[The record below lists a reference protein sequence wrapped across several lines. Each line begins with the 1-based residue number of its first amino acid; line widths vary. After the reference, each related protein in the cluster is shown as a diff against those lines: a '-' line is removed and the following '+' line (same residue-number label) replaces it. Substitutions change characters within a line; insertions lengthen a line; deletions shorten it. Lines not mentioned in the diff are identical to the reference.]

1 VATQVLMP
9 KMGFDMEEGAVATWL
24 KQEGERVRAGE
35 VIAEIETDKATVELE
50 APADGVLLK
59 ILVEPG
65 RRVPVNS
72 PIALIG
78 EPGERVEVDEP
89 TQPAGAEPS
98 PAPEPGGDVG
108 AIKVSPVAR
117 RLAEEHGIDLRHVR
131 GTGPGGRI
139 TREDVEAAVGAAAA
153 HLPPPPG
160 GVKASP
166 AARRLAREHGLDLR
180 EVPGSG
186 PGGRVVVRDVEAALA
201 RAAAHPEPAP
211 TPEPASAV
219 ERVPLSRMRR
229 RIAEVM
235 TASKAPVPHFY
246 VTVRVDMGA
255 AVRLRQEINAA
266 LADEGLKVSV
276 NDFVVKAAA
285 LALRRFP
292 NINASFAGD
301 HILRHAHVHVGIA
314 VALPDGLITVVVR
327 DADRKPLGQLAREIR
342 EKVGRAR
349 EGKLQPDD
357 LGGSTFTVSNLGMFG
372 VEDFVAVITPPEA
385 AILAVGA
392 VIEESVVRDGA
403 IAVGH
408 TMRLTL
414 SADHRVTDG
423 AEAAQFLGEVRRLLE
438 HPLLLMVS

>member
-1 VATQVLMP
+1 MATQVLMP
-9 KMGFDMEEGAVATWL
+9 KMGFDMEEGAVATWR
-24 KQEGERVRAGE
+24 KQEGEAVKAGD

-65 RRVPVNS
+65 QRVPVNS
-72 PIALIG
+72 PIAIIG
-78 EPGERVEVDEP
+78 EPGERVDIDEASLS
-89 TQPAGAEPS
+89 AGARP
-98 PAPEPGGDVG
+98 DVQVQRRKSE
-108 AIKVSPVAR
+108 IKVSPVAR
-117 RLAEEHGIDLRHVR
+117 RLAEEHGLDLRRVR

-139 TREDVEAAVGAAAA
+139 TREDVEAAVEAMGE
-153 HLPPPPG
+153 HLPSPPG
-160 GVKASP
+160 GVRASP
-166 AARRLAREHGLDLR
+166 AARRLAREHGLDVR

-186 PGGRVVVRDVEAALA
+186 PGGRVLVRDVEAALA
-201 RAAAHPEPAP
+201 QAAAQLEPVTPPEAV
-211 TPEPASAV
+211 SAG
-219 ERVPLSRMRR
+219 ERVPLSRMRK

-246 VTVRVDMGA
+246 VTVRVDMEA
-255 AVRLRQEINAA
+255 AMRLREEINTA
-266 LADEGLKVSV
+266 LAEEGLKVSI

-301 HILRHAHVHVGIA
+301 HILRHVNVHVGIA

-327 DADRKPLGQLAREIR
+327 DADRKSLGQLARETH
-342 EKVGRAR
+342 EKVERAR
-349 EGKLQPDD
+349 EGRLQADD
-357 LGGSTFTVSNLGMFG
+357 VGGSTFTVSNLGMFG

-392 VIEESVVRDGA
+392 VLEEPVVRDGA
-403 IAVGH
+403 LVVGH

-423 AEAAQFLGEVRRLLE
+423 AEAARFLGEIRRLLE
-438 HPLLLMVS
+438 HPLLLLVA